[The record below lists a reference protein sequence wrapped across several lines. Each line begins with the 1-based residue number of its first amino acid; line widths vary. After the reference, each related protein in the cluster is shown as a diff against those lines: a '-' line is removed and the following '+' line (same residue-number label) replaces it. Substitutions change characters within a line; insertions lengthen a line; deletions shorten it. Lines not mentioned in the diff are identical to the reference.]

1 MPRVF
6 NLLRPRKSMQALA
19 THKPLSNDTIQ
30 MTLCY
35 MNVQGYSAEQYFAAL
50 FAKKVISRK
59 A

>member
-1 MPRVF
+1 
-6 NLLRPRKSMQALA
+6 MQALT